1 MDESQERTRRRRL
14 GPREAPRW
22 VDLAAQAGH
31 PASQRAELA
40 SKHGLKV
47 STVGRYVR
55 ALHFLEEVG
64 KSGTDWSRI
73 VPALKSVPVLSVEL
87 LARWHA
93 YDAQAAFKA
102 ARKLANKEHTVATLR
117 EAERH
122 ARATVAV
129 PPLLRSFRQQ
139 LRERA
144 AQWLNGELHNEFSR
158 QRLVPTSPAVD
169 LLFARTIDETERVG
183 LLLADPFPDRPLV
196 SKAAE
201 FMTLLLG
208 NAHVLDQMIGLVPD
222 ALREGCERWIETNL
236 GSLPYNVS
244 LYWTS
249 SDNLQNFR
257 PKIFAGPGL
266 LNARPTNRRSPFRRD

>member
-1 MDESQERTRRRRL
+1 MDESQKATRRTRL
-14 GPREAPRW
+14 GPGEASQW
-22 VDLAAQAGH
+22 VELAAQAGH

-55 ALHFLEEVG
+55 ALRFLEEVG
-64 KSGTDWSRI
+64 KAGTDWSTI
-73 VPALKSVPVLSVEL
+73 VPALKSIPVLSVEL
-87 LARWHA
+87 LARWYA

-102 ARKLANKEHTVATLR
+102 ARKLVNKELTVATLR

-122 ARATVAV
+122 ARATIAV
-129 PPLLRSFRQQ
+129 PPLLRSFRHQ

-144 AQWLNGELHNEFSR
+144 AQWLNGELGNEFSR
-158 QRLVPTSPAVD
+158 QRVVPTSPAVD
-169 LLFARTIDETERVG
+169 LLFARTIGESERVG

-201 FMTLLLG
+201 FMTLVLG
-208 NAHVLDQMIGLVPD
+208 NAHVLDQMAGLVPET
-222 ALREGCERWIETNL
+222 LREECERWIETNL

-244 LYWTS
+244 LYWIS
-249 SDNLQNFR
+249 SDNLQKLR
-257 PKIFAGPGL
+257 PEIFAGAGL
-266 LNARPTNRRSPFRRD
+266 LNARPTDFPL